1 MKKIFTFAA
10 VVCAAMMM
18 VSCGASKKVAQAPAQ
33 PGNPFGPGE
42 IYEPPCTEIDTPE
55 YFGATGIAIGAQA
68 RIAELQL
75 NALENAK
82 DMMKKMTA
90 HAEENQ
96 ALAAINGS
104 FYDMQKGNSVCFLK
118 IGKEVIDTTTTR
130 EFELRVTGA
139 VQVYKKK
146 LKVLPWNKQIE
157 SKYRKNKGAVLAS
170 GPLLIEDGEVC
181 SWEMCDSSFVVTKHP
196 RSAVFTT
203 KDKRTVFITVDG
215 RSKGNAIGV
224 SLPELAHLIRIL
236 GGEDALNLDG
246 GGSTTLWMKGA
257 PDNGVVNYPSDNG
270 KFDHQG
276 ERKIPN
282 AIYVY

>member
-1 MKKIFTFAA
+1 MNYRILLIVILACLNLSLFAQTAEDSIAIVSARWETTSGPENIVHRRAA
-10 VVCAAMMM
+10 VRNLYGGEL
-18 VSCGASKKVAQAPAQ
+18 SIKL
-33 PGNPFGPGE
+33 GE
-42 IYEPPCTEIDTPE
+42 IPRGKKLH
-55 YFGATGIAIGAQA
+55 FGIAVS
-68 RIAELQL
+68 E
-75 NALENAK
+75 
-82 DMMKKMTA
+82 MKKMTA

-246 GGSTTLWMKGA
+246 GGSTTLWMKGS